1 MTVQSL
7 VDICNKWGMDLSK
20 TELYVID
27 PQYDWDE
34 LEVHIINHS
43 DKPKLYCIPEM
54 FEENNDISLDEI
66 EIPD

>member
-34 LEVHIINHS
+34 LEVHVINHN

-54 FEENNDISLDEI
+54 FEENNDISLDKI

>member
-20 TELYVID
+20 AELYVID

-34 LEVHIINHS
+34 LEVHVINHG

-54 FEENNDISLDEI
+54 FEENNDISLDKI